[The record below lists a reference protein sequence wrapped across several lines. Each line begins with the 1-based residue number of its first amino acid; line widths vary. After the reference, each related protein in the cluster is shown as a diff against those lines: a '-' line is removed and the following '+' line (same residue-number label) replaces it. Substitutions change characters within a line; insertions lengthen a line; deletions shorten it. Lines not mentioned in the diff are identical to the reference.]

1 MRIALVII
9 QTLAQ
14 VLSVLVIIHSLLSF
28 ILPFD
33 HPVRLTIGKIID
45 PMLQPIR
52 RLVRPVGGLDFSPM
66 VLLLLIYV
74 CLVFRGV
81 YDRQRY
87 ELSRLDVS

>member
-1 MRIALVII
+1 MRIALIII

-33 HPVRLTIGKIID
+33 HPVRLAIGKIID

-52 RLVRPVGGLDFSPM
+52 RMVRPVGGLDFSPM

-74 CLVFRGV
+74 AEILLQQLIVAIF
-81 YDRQRY
+81 
-87 ELSRLDVS
+87 

>member
-33 HPVRLTIGKIID
+33 NPVRLAIGKIID

-52 RLVRPVGGLDFSPM
+52 RMVRPVGGLDFSPM

-74 CLVFRGV
+74 VEMLL
-81 YDRQRY
+81 QR
-87 ELSRLDVS
+87 LIVAIF

>member
-1 MRIALVII
+1 VSLALVII

-33 HPVRLTIGKIID
+33 HPIRLAIGRIIE

-52 RLVRPVGGLDFSPM
+52 RIMRPVGGLDFSPM

-74 CLVFRGV
+74 V
-81 YDRQRY
+81 
-87 ELSRLDVS
+87 ELLLSQLIVTIF

>member
-1 MRIALVII
+1 MSLALVII

-33 HPVRLTIGKIID
+33 HPVRLAIGRIIE

-52 RLVRPVGGLDFSPM
+52 RIMRPVGGLDFSPM

-74 CLVFRGV
+74 V
-81 YDRQRY
+81 
-87 ELSRLDVS
+87 ELLLSQLIVTIF

>member
-1 MRIALVII
+1 MSLALVII

-33 HPVRLTIGKIID
+33 HPIRLAIGRIIE

-52 RLVRPVGGLDFSPM
+52 RIMRPVGGLDFSPM

-74 CLVFRGV
+74 V
-81 YDRQRY
+81 
-87 ELSRLDVS
+87 ELLLSQLIVTIF